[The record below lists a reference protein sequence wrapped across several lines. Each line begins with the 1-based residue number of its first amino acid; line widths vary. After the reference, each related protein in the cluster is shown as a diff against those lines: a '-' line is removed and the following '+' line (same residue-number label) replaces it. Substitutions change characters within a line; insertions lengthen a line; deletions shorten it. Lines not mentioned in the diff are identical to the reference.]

1 VSTQVKVK
9 HKTIEELIQEAETL
23 CERRSTA
30 ALPIIQD
37 AMEMALQSGTLRHIA
52 LAKYVLGFYHCFV
65 ENNYDE
71 AVKSCDEALKHLN
84 QKEISEFGYKM
95 YLTLGNSYQLKGDVY
110 MAQKS
115 YLMGIKSLESKEDLK
130 EREWDYLASFYYN
143 LGLLLGNSA
152 FNFQVEEYLTKAIE
166 IYERIGQRYKLSKSY
181 VAFCSILE
189 PQGKFNEC
197 IDLLMKA
204 KAIDEEENDQY
215 SIALTNANLG
225 IMYMRLGNET
235 RSLYFLGMALEYYQA
250 SNMAYETA
258 MVKTSLAEAVFKG
271 GKQDEGIT
279 IMYEA
284 EELFRQLNN
293 KKELSNI
300 AGLLSSMH
308 EANNNFSEALKCQ
321 KRYTESLKEF
331 FDVEK
336 TNSITR
342 AKKEFETEQKEKEA
356 SLLREKNDEIN
367 RYVHKL
373 EMSNNELKQFAQVA
387 SHDLREPLRMISSY
401 MTLLEKSLKDNLNE
415 QQKDFINFASDG
427 ARRMEQLIVDLLRLA
442 KIDANPK
449 LEDVK
454 LSNVIEE
461 IKLNLDTLLKE
472 KNAIVVVSDMPMVK
486 ADRTQMLQLFQNLI
500 GNGVKYNES
509 DQPLI
514 RINCVTNFDKYEIT
528 ISDNG
533 IGIPETFKD
542 KIFNIFQRVPTNK
555 SYSGSGIGLAICK
568 KIVDSMN
575 GKIWVENNPTGG
587 TLFKINLK
595 VAY

>member
-1 VSTQVKVK
+1 MSIQTRVK
-9 HKTIEELIQEAETL
+9 HKTVEDLITEAETL
-23 CERRSTA
+23 CERRSPA
-30 ALPIIQD
+30 ALPIIED
-37 AMEMALQSGTLRHIA
+37 AMQMALHSGKLRHIA
-52 LAKYVLGFYHCFV
+52 LAKYAFGFYYCFV
-65 ENNYDE
+65 DNNYDD
-71 AVKSCDEALKHLN
+71 AVKFCDEALMHLN
-84 QKEISEFGYKM
+84 NTEISEFGYKM

-115 YLMGIKSLESKEDLK
+115 YLMGIKSLESKQDLK

-166 IYERIGQRYKLSKSY
+166 IYERIGQKYKLSKSY

-189 PQGKFNEC
+189 PQGKYEEC

-225 IMYMRLGNET
+225 IMYMRMNNET
-235 RSLYFLGMALEYYQA
+235 RSLYFLGLALEYYQA
-250 SNMAYETA
+250 GGMTYETA
-258 MVKTSLAEAVFKG
+258 MVKTSLGEALFKADNR
-271 GKQDEGIT
+271 KEGI
-279 IMYEA
+279 IILHEA
-284 EELFRQLNN
+284 EGLFHELNN

-300 AGLLSSMH
+300 YGLLSNLLEVNGEFH
-308 EANNNFSEALKCQ
+308 EALQYQ
-321 KRYTESLKEF
+321 KKYTETLREF

-356 SLLREKNDEIN
+356 ALLREKNDEIN
-367 RYVHKL
+367 RYVHRL

-401 MTLLEKSLKDNLNE
+401 MTLLEKSLRDNLNE
-415 QQKDFINFASDG
+415 QQKDFIGFAMDG

-454 LSNVIEE
+454 LGNVVEE

-472 KNAIVVVSDMPMVK
+472 KNAIVVVSDLPVIQG
-486 ADRTQMLQLFQNLI
+486 DRTQMLQLFQNLI

-514 RINCVTNFDKYEIT
+514 RINCTTVFDKYEIT

-542 KIFNIFQRVPTNK
+542 KIFNIFQRVPTTK
-555 SYSGSGIGLAICK
+555 TYSGSGIGLAICK
-568 KIVDSMN
+568 KIVDSMG

-587 TLFKINLK
+587 TVFKINLK
-595 VAY
+595 VSY